1 MELIPI
7 LATIILMAT
16 ISTFIL
22 AIGAYILYKVRE
34 RQGEQAEVPQPATLQ
49 AELLTPELIAE
60 QLQAQDHQ
68 RAPGQILFEPVRAT
82 PQPNYRPQ
90 QPEPIFIQQRAQAG
104 PQSVQARNTPAPQQY
119 SQSRIAAQ
127 EGRQQAQATQSG
139 DQKFMKYTSDGY
151 VSAKENVKSQGAVKW
166 R

>member
-34 RQGEQAEVPQPATLQ
+34 KQGQQVEAPQPATLQ

-60 QLQAQDHQ
+60 QLQGQEHQ
-68 RAPGQILFEPVRAT
+68 KAPGQIMFEPVRASS
-82 PQPNYRPQ
+82 QPSYRPQ
-90 QPEPIFIQQRAQAG
+90 SEPIFVQQRAQAG
-104 PQSVQARNTPAPQQY
+104 PQPAQVRYNQPQQQV
-119 SQSRIAAQ
+119 SQPQRA
-127 EGRQQAQATQSG
+127 EVRQQGQPAQTS
-139 DQKFMKYTSDGY
+139 DQKFMKYTADGY

>member
-34 RQGEQAEVPQPATLQ
+34 RQGQQVEAPQPATLQ

-60 QLQAQDHQ
+60 QLQAQEQHK
-68 RAPGQILFEPVRAT
+68 APGQIMFEPVKAPAQQT
-82 PQPNYRPQ
+82 YKPQS
-90 QPEPIFIQQRAQAG
+90 EPIFVQQRAQAG
-104 PQSVQARNTPAPQQY
+104 PQPAQARYTQPAQQFSQPQ
-119 SQSRIAAQ
+119 RKEVRQ
-127 EGRQQAQATQSG
+127 EGPVTQST

>member
-22 AIGAYILYKVRE
+22 AIGAYILYKIRE
-34 RQGEQAEVPQPATLQ
+34 REGQQVEVPQPATLQ

-60 QLQAQDHQ
+60 QLEAQDHQ
-68 RAPGQILFEPVRAT
+68 RAPGQIMFEPVRASS
-82 PQPNYRPQ
+82 QPGYRP
-90 QPEPIFIQQRAQAG
+90 QPEPIFVQQRAQAG
-104 PQSVQARNTPAPQQY
+104 PQPVQARNTPPPQPYPQPI
-119 SQSRIAAQ
+119 RQ
-127 EGRQQAQATQSG
+127 EGRQQGHATQSG
-139 DQKFMKYTSDGY
+139 DQKFMKYTSEGY
-151 VSAKENVKSQGAVKW
+151 VSAKENVKSKGAVKW

>member
-34 RQGEQAEVPQPATLQ
+34 RQGQQVEVSQPATLQ

-60 QLQAQDHQ
+60 QLQAQEHQ
-68 RAPGQILFEPVRAT
+68 KAPGQIMFEPVRT
-82 PQPNYRPQ
+82 PSQPSYRPQ
-90 QPEPIFIQQRAQAG
+90 SEPIFVQQRAQAG
-104 PQSVQARNTPAPQQY
+104 PQPVPARNTPPAQQY
-119 SQSRIAAQ
+119 NQPKRAEAHQQTMTAQ
-127 EGRQQAQATQSG
+127 TG
-139 DQKFMKYTSDGY
+139 DQKFMKYTSEGY
-151 VSAKENVKSQGAVKW
+151 VPAKENVKSQGAVKW

>member
-34 RQGEQAEVPQPATLQ
+34 RQGQQVEVPQPATLQ

-60 QLQAQDHQ
+60 QLQAQEHQ
-68 RAPGQILFEPVRAT
+68 RAPGQILFEPVRASS
-82 PQPNYRPQ
+82 QQNYRP

-104 PQSVQARNTPAPQQY
+104 PQPGQARHTPTLSYPQPQR
-119 SQSRIAAQ
+119 QD
-127 EGRQQAQATQSG
+127 GRQQARPTQSG

-151 VSAKENVKSQGAVKW
+151 IPVKENVKNQGAVKW

>member
-22 AIGAYILYKVRE
+22 AIGAYILYKIRE
-34 RQGEQAEVPQPATLQ
+34 RQGQQVEVQQPATLQ

-60 QLQAQDHQ
+60 QLQTQEQ
-68 RAPGQILFEPVRAT
+68 KRAPGQILFEPLRANAT
-82 PQPNYRPQ
+82 PSYKPQ
-90 QPEPIFIQQRAQAG
+90 AEPIFVQQRAQAG
-104 PQSVQARNTPAPQQY
+104 PQPVKVRNTPQQAQPAPQQSRQPVQA
-119 SQSRIAAQ
+119 SQA
-127 EGRQQAQATQSG
+127 GP
-139 DQKFMKYTSDGY
+139 QKFMKYTSDGY
-151 VSAKENVKSQGAVKW
+151 AEAKETVKSQGAVKW

>member
-34 RQGEQAEVPQPATLQ
+34 KQGQQVEVQQPATLQ

-60 QLQAQDHQ
+60 QLQGQEHQ
-68 RAPGQILFEPVRAT
+68 KAPGQIMFEPVRMPSQPPSYK
-82 PQPNYRPQ
+82 PQS
-90 QPEPIFIQQRAQAG
+90 EPIFVQQRAQAG
-104 PQSVQARNTPAPQQY
+104 PQPVQARYNQPQQ
-119 SQSRIAAQ
+119 QGGQPQRVQQGPPAQ
-127 EGRQQAQATQSG
+127 TS
-139 DQKFMKYTSDGY
+139 DQKFVKYTSDGY
-151 VSAKENVKSQGAVKW
+151 ASPKETVKSQGAVKW

>member
-34 RQGEQAEVPQPATLQ
+34 RQAQQVEAAQPSTLQ

-60 QLQAQDHQ
+60 QLQAQEHQ
-68 RAPGQILFEPVRAT
+68 RAPGQIMFEPVRA
-82 PQPNYRPQ
+82 PSQQSYRHQ
-90 QPEPIFIQQRAQAG
+90 SEPIFVQQRAQAG
-104 PQSVQARNTPAPQQY
+104 PQPVQARYTQPAQQY
-119 SQSRIAAQ
+119 TQPQRQ
-127 EGRQQAQATQSG
+127 EVRQQGPVTQPA

-151 VSAKENVKSQGAVKW
+151 VSTKENVKSQGAVKW

>member
-22 AIGAYILYKVRE
+22 AIGAYILYKIRE
-34 RQGEQAEVPQPATLQ
+34 RRGQQVEVPQPATLQ

-60 QLQAQDHQ
+60 QLQAQEHQ
-68 RAPGQILFEPVRAT
+68 RAPGQILFEPARASS
-82 PQPNYRPQ
+82 QQSYRP

-104 PQSVQARNTPAPQQY
+104 PQPVHTRNTQPPQQFV
-119 SQSRIAAQ
+119 QPQRQEARQPAQ
-127 EGRQQAQATQSG
+127 VTQSG

-151 VSAKENVKSQGAVKW
+151 VSTKENVKSQGAVKW

>member
-7 LATIILMAT
+7 LATIILVAT

-22 AIGAYILYKVRE
+22 AIGAYILYKIRE
-34 RQGEQAEVPQPATLQ
+34 RQGQQVEVQQPATLQ

-60 QLQAQDHQ
+60 QLQAQEHR
-68 RAPGQILFEPVRAT
+68 RAPGQILFEPVKAT
-82 PQPNYRPQ
+82 LQPGYKP
-90 QPEPIFIQQRAQAG
+90 QPEPIFVQQRAQAG
-104 PQSVQARNTPAPQQY
+104 PQPVQARNTQSAQPFPQPV
-119 SQSRIAAQ
+119 
-127 EGRQQAQATQSG
+127 RQQAEATQSG

-151 VSAKENVKSQGAVKW
+151 VSAKEKVKNQGAVKW

>member
-34 RQGEQAEVPQPATLQ
+34 KQGQQVEVQQPATLQ

-60 QLQAQDHQ
+60 QLQGQEHQ
-68 RAPGQILFEPVRAT
+68 KAPGQIMFEPVRMPSQPPSYK
-82 PQPNYRPQ
+82 PQS
-90 QPEPIFIQQRAQAG
+90 EPIFVQQRAQAG
-104 PQSVQARNTPAPQQY
+104 PQPIQARPQPSTGQP
-119 SQSRIAAQ
+119 QRL
-127 EGRQQAQATQSG
+127 ERQQGQSAQTSE
-139 DQKFMKYTSDGY
+139 QKFVKYTSDGY
-151 VSAKENVKSQGAVKW
+151 AAPKETVKSQGAVKW

>member
-34 RQGEQAEVPQPATLQ
+34 RQGQQVEVPQPATLQ
-49 AELLTPELIAE
+49 AELLTPEIIAE
-60 QLQAQDHQ
+60 QTQAQEHQ
-68 RAPGQILFEPVRAT
+68 RAPGQILFEPVRASS
-82 PQPNYRPQ
+82 QQSYRPQ
-90 QPEPIFIQQRAQAG
+90 SEPIFIQQRAQAG
-104 PQSVQARNTPAPQQY
+104 PQPVQARSIPTTQAQPQPGRQDL
-119 SQSRIAAQ
+119 
-127 EGRQQAQATQSG
+127 RQQAGSTKSG

-151 VSAKENVKSQGAVKW
+151 IPAKENVKSQGAVKW

>member
-34 RQGEQAEVPQPATLQ
+34 RQGQQAEVAQPATLQ

-60 QLQAQDHQ
+60 QLQGQEHQ
-68 RAPGQILFEPVRAT
+68 KAPGQIMFEPVRV
-82 PQPNYRPQ
+82 PSQPNYRPQ
-90 QPEPIFIQQRAQAG
+90 SEPIFVQQRAQAG
-104 PQSVQARNTPAPQQY
+104 PQPVQARY
-119 SQSRIAAQ
+119 SQPGQQMNQPQRV
-127 EGRQQAQATQSG
+127 ENRQQAPAQPTQAPE
-139 DQKFMKYTSDGY
+139 QKFMKYTADGY

>member
-34 RQGEQAEVPQPATLQ
+34 RQGLQVEVPQPATLQ

-60 QLQAQDHQ
+60 QLQTQEQ
-68 RAPGQILFEPVRAT
+68 KRAPGQIMFEPIRAT
-82 PQPNYRPQ
+82 AQPSYKPQV
-90 QPEPIFIQQRAQAG
+90 EPIFVQQRAQAG
-104 PQSVQARNTPAPQQY
+104 PQPQPVRSASTAQQY
-119 SQSRIAAQ
+119 QQPMRQ
-127 EGRQQAQATQSG
+127 ENRQPAQAALSE
-139 DQKFMKYTSDGY
+139 QKFMKYTADGY

>member
-34 RQGEQAEVPQPATLQ
+34 KQGQQVEAPQPATLQ

-60 QLQAQDHQ
+60 QLQGQEHQ
-68 RAPGQILFEPVRAT
+68 KAPGQIMFEPVRASS
-82 PQPNYRPQ
+82 QPSYNNAHRLVHN
-90 QPEPIFIQQRAQAG
+90 R
-104 PQSVQARNTPAPQQY
+104 R
-119 SQSRIAAQ
+119 R
-127 EGRQQAQATQSG
+127 
-139 DQKFMKYTSDGY
+139 
-151 VSAKENVKSQGAVKW
+151 
-166 R
+166 